1 MNIPKIHIKLKAWI
15 FLTAILFLWSTRTAA
30 QRFEIGPSIGVTT
43 VLNDQVSSIN
53 ESSAL
58 GGGLIFKYNT
68 SKRWSYRFSYSYL
81 PSSLY
86 NQSTITEGA
95 NTELINDSRIDIQE
109 FAAGIEF
116 NFFDYQVP
124 HKRQNNTPYLIAQ
137 LAAVNY
143 NKKLVLGIPVG
154 IGYKTKVFSNIAI
167 TIESRAQYLFD
178 DKLDNWINKR
188 EPQNLNSRN
197 DWYIYTGFSLQYT
210 FGRDKCYTTPRW

>member
-1 MNIPKIHIKLKAWI
+1 MKNPIIYKKIKVLVG
-15 FLTAILFLWSTRTAA
+15 LTIFLWSPLISA

-43 VLNDQVSSIN
+43 VLNDQINSLEKSS
-53 ESSAL
+53 SL

-81 PSSLY
+81 PTNLY
-86 NQSTITEGA
+86 QQSTFTDIDTGITDL
-95 NTELINDSRIDIQE
+95 NNDSRIDIQE
-109 FAAGIEF
+109 FTAGVEF
-116 NFFDYQVP
+116 NFFEYQVP
-124 HKRQNNTPYLIAQ
+124 HKNKNSTPYLIAQ

-154 IGYKTKVFSNIAI
+154 IGYKTKVFSNIAFAV
-167 TIESRAQYLFD
+167 ESRAQYLFD
-178 DKLDNWINKR
+178 DELDNWIDKK